1 MLFIKHTYES
11 GKTRLFP
18 IKNDNVFVLCDYCG
32 EMVPVPDPAG
42 FIYESGACGSSI
54 EAPELCDRCREMKN
68 RMEEIIYA
76 WNHTYTIR
84 A

>member
-18 IKNDNVFVLCDYCG
+18 IKDDNVFVLCDYCG

-42 FIYESGACGSSI
+42 FRYESSACGTSV
-54 EAPELCDRCREMKN
+54 EGPELCDNCREMK
-68 RMEEIIYA
+68 RLVEEMIY
-76 WNHTYTIR
+76 W
-84 A
+84 

>member
-18 IKNDNVFVLCDYCG
+18 IKDDNVFVLCDYCG
-32 EMVPVPDPAG
+32 EMVPVPDPVG
-42 FIYESGACGSSI
+42 FMYESGACGASV
-54 EAPELCDRCREMKN
+54 EGPELCDNCRVMKRRVEEM
-68 RMEEIIYA
+68 IYA

-84 A
+84 S